1 MSLSREVGASR
12 KAQHS
17 RLRAGSA
24 EAQWSGTGE
33 QALYAWGVDVIPG
46 GGTGAG
52 RMAMA
57 HGVCPPLPGLAG
69 GGGGP
74 GEPLP
79 QEAAATQA
87 LVAAVMSLDTHGVQ
101 RHLVAICLTP
111 GPTRSVGLLAQP
123 SPVSPPGEGRV

>member
-12 KAQHS
+12 KAQRS
-17 RLRAGSA
+17 SLRAGSA

-57 HGVCPPLPGLAG
+57 MEYAHPFLGWLEVEEAPESRFLRKLPPPRPWWLQL
-69 GGGGP
+69 
-74 GEPLP
+74 
-79 QEAAATQA
+79 
-87 LVAAVMSLDTHGVQ
+87 
-101 RHLVAICLTP
+101 
-111 GPTRSVGLLAQP
+111 
-123 SPVSPPGEGRV
+123 